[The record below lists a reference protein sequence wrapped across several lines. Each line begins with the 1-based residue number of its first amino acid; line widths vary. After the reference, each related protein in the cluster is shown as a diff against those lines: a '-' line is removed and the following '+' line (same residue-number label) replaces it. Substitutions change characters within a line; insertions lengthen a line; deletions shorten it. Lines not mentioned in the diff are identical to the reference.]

1 MDERNDY
8 NSIAESQIYYEYR
21 TLSNQT
27 YIEETLLNRL
37 GEQGWELITHVYDT
51 RLDRHIY
58 TFKRPVSK

>member
-21 TLSNQT
+21 TLSNQM

-37 GEQGWELITHVYDT
+37 GEQGW
-51 RLDRHIY
+51 
-58 TFKRPVSK
+58 